1 VSTTTA
7 SPPLSFYG
15 PTPDGFPPLARLS
28 VEKYE
33 AMIAYGAFTKQ
44 DRFELIEGTLVEK
57 MTKHPP
63 HSVAVGACADAVQPL
78 LPPGW
83 HIRLEQPVRISK
95 RNSMPEPDIAV
106 ARGKSRD
113 WLATHPEAADVA
125 LVVEVS
131 DSMLAADRALAATY
145 GGGEVPV
152 YWIVNIKDR
161 QLEVYTNPITGAYSA
176 PTILRETDT
185 VELTIA
191 GQVVGHIAVS
201 DLLP

>member
-1 VSTTTA
+1 
-7 SPPLSFYG
+7 
-15 PTPDGFPPLARLS
+15 
-28 VEKYE
+28 
-33 AMIAYGAFTKQ
+33 
-44 DRFELIEGTLVEK
+44 
-57 MTKHPP
+57 MTQRPP
-63 HSVAVGACADAVQPL
+63 HSVVVGACADAVRPL

-83 HIRLEQPVRISK
+83 HIREEKPVRIPGRDSE
-95 RNSMPEPDIAV
+95 PEPDLAV
-106 ARGKSRD
+106 ARGQRRD

-152 YWIVNIKDR
+152 YWIVNIRDR
-161 QLEVYTNPITGAYSA
+161 QIEVYANPITGAYPA
-176 PTILRETDT
+176 PAILRETDT

-191 GQVVGHIAVS
+191 GQVVGRVAVS